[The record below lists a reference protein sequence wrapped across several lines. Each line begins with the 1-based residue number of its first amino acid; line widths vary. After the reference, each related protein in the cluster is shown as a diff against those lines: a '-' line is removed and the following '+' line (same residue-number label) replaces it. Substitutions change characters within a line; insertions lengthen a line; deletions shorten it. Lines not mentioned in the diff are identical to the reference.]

1 MTASQQPSSRNRRL
15 PYLVGLLVLIGM
27 ASFFFRQPIQRALLF
42 RSILRADAPSE
53 EAFQELAE
61 GAQVPF
67 VFLQRVWNAQKIP
80 HRSLVATY
88 LKENAGA
95 RPELYRQA
103 EPLLLS
109 AALDVDASVREL
121 ALGTLAEQ
129 KHPDLP
135 RLAAALLRD
144 ADPQMRL
151 LGLQYLRKQDPSAA
165 LGAVFNLLDDPDLRV
180 VTTADSALRNWTGED
195 FGIRISQANL
205 NLAYDAISSVDPA
218 NLKIIQAGVRHWK
231 DWWVGHRQNYPT
243 NSLAASGEPGTL
255 DRLPTTNFKLADL
268 EGKTVRFSDFKGKTV
283 LLNFWT
289 TWCPGCLIEIPYLI
303 ELQRR
308 NADRLAVVGISLDG
322 QAEVDEHGHVAEAHS
337 DDGDSHPQKE
347 APDDPAEIRAKIV
360 QFVRD
365 KGINYPVL
373 LDPRSE
379 IGRRFNGGEL
389 PTNVLIDPQGYVRRR
404 FVGGRAVAA
413 LEAMLDE
420 LVPGTGRATE
430 PTPASR

>member
-15 PYLVGLLVLIGM
+15 PYLVGLLILLGL
-27 ASFFFRQPIQRALLF
+27 ASFFFRHPIHRALLF

-53 EAFQELAE
+53 EAFQELAG

-151 LGLQYLRKQDPSAA
+151 LGLPYLRKQDPSAA

-347 APDDPAEIRAKIV
+347 APDDPAEIRA
-360 QFVRD
+360 
-365 KGINYPVL
+365 
-373 LDPRSE
+373 
-379 IGRRFNGGEL
+379 
-389 PTNVLIDPQGYVRRR
+389 
-404 FVGGRAVAA
+404 
-413 LEAMLDE
+413 
-420 LVPGTGRATE
+420 
-430 PTPASR
+430 

>member
-1 MTASQQPSSRNRRL
+1 MDRRL
-15 PYLVGLLVLIGM
+15 
-27 ASFFFRQPIQRALLF
+27 
-42 RSILRADAPSE
+42 LR
-53 EAFQELAE
+53 
-61 GAQVPF
+61 
-67 VFLQRVWNAQKIP
+67 
-80 HRSLVATY
+80 Y
-88 LKENAGA
+88 CEN
-95 RPELYRQA
+95 E
-103 EPLLLS
+103 
-109 AALDVDASVREL
+109 
-121 ALGTLAEQ
+121 
-129 KHPDLP
+129 
-135 RLAAALLRD
+135 
-144 ADPQMRL
+144 
-151 LGLQYLRKQDPSAA
+151 LQYLRKQDPSAA